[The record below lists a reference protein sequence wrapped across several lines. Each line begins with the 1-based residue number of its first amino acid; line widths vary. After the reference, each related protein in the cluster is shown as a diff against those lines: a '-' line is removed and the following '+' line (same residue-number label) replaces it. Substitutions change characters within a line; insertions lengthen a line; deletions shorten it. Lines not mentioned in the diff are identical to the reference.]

1 MMCWIVAGIVIGL
14 LAGLAWPYVRVLWEY
29 LR

>member
-1 MMCWIVAGIVIGL
+1 MWWIIAGIIIGL
-14 LAGLAWPYVRVLWEY
+14 LAGLSWPYVRVLWEY